1 MRQTM
6 PLAEGLNRRD
16 RTTMKTNTL
25 ARQRYEQTLAQCA
38 IRAKLWKEY
47 VATYQKVLQE
57 SPETFSAFCA
67 EFRERYL
74 RAAQDR

>member
-1 MRQTM
+1 
-6 PLAEGLNRRD
+6 
-16 RTTMKTNTL
+16 MKTNPY
-25 ARQRYEQTLAQCA
+25 AQQRYDHILRQCA
-38 IRAKLWKEY
+38 TRAKLWQEY

-74 RAAQDR
+74 RVSLNH